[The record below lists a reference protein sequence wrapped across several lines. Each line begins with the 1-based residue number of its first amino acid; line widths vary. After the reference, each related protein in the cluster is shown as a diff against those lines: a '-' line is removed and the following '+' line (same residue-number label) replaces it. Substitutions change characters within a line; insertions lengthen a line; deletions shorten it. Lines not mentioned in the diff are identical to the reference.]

1 MGITGTRSTINSELP
16 NLVRRIRKYTSLP
29 LAVGFGVS
37 TREHF
42 QLVGSYVDGV
52 VIGSKIV
59 QVLKGAGKLF
69 RFGIRG

>member
-16 NLVRRIRKYTSLP
+16 NLVGRIRKYTSLP

-42 QLVGSYVDGV
+42 RLVGSYVDGV